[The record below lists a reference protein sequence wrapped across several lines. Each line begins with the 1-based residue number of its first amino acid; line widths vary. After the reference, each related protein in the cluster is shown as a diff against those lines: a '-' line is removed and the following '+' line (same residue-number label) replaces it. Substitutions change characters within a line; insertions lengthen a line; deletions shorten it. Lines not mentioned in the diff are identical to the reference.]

1 VSGLYTQLGA
11 RKISAE
17 MRKNMIEVLEF
28 LYGLILGVLEEG
40 FAYAIMALGVY
51 ITYKIL
57 DFPDLSV
64 DGTFP
69 LGGAV
74 AVVLIIAGV
83 NPVLTLFISFLA
95 GALAGTITGLIHV
108 KLRVRNLF
116 SGIIMMTAL
125 YSINLRITG
134 GTPNVPI
141 FSKET
146 IFENGFLEKFIP
158 ENFKPYITVT
168 ILFIIVLIMKL
179 ILDFYLNTK
188 SGYLLRAAG
197 DNSTLVTSLA
207 IDKGKVKIIG
217 LALANGLV
225 ALAGAIYCQKSGYF
239 EISMGT
245 GTMTIGLASVIIGT
259 NLFRKASFIKS
270 TSAVIIGSLLYKL
283 CVSIAISLGLENS
296 DLRLITAILFLG
308 ILVVSN
314 DRKRKVK
321 SNA

>member
-1 VSGLYTQLGA
+1 
-11 RKISAE
+11 
-17 MRKNMIEVLEF
+17 MIELLF
-28 LYGLILGVLEEG
+28 NLILGVLEEG

-95 GALAGTITGLIHV
+95 GALAGTISGLIHV
-108 KLRVRNLF
+108 KLRVRDLF

-125 YSINLRITG
+125 YSINLRIA
-134 GTPNVPI
+134 GTSNVPI

-146 IFENGFLEKFIP
+146 IFENSFLEKYMP
-158 ENFKPYITVT
+158 ENLKPYITVI

-188 SGYLLRAAG
+188 SGYLLRAVG

-217 LALANGLV
+217 LALANGFV
-225 ALAGAIYCQKSGYF
+225 ALAGAVYSQKSGYF
-239 EISMGT
+239 EISTGT

-259 NLFRKASFIKS
+259 NLFRRASFIK
-270 TSAVIIGSLLYKL
+270 TTTAVIIGSLLYKL
-283 CVSIAISLGLENS
+283 CVSFAISFGMEAS
-296 DLRLITAILFLG
+296 DLKLITAILFLG

-314 DRKRKVK
+314 ERKRKVK